1 MTELELSVEIPTKN
15 TVVFLRFTQATTRA
29 EREHV
34 ETMVA
39 DVRRET
45 GLTIVVLPVHL
56 RPEAHDGGG
65 LSALAKRV
73 AQLEALLGAAQTSTP
88 NVLP

>member
-1 MTELELSVEIPTKN
+1 MAELEFSVEVAAKN
-15 TVVFLRFTQATTRA
+15 TVVFLRFTQPVTCD

-34 ETMVA
+34 QEMAANVH
-39 DVRRET
+39 RET
-45 GLTIVVLPVHL
+45 GLTIVVLPEHI
-56 RPEAHDGGG
+56 RPEAADGG
-65 LSALAKRV
+65 LAALANRV

>member
-56 RPEAHDGGG
+56 RPEAHDGG